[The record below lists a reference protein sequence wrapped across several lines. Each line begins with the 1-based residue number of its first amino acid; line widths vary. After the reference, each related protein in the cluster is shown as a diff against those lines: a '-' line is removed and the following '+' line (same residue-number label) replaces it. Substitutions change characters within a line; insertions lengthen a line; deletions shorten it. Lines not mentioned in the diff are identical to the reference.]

1 MDLKNVR
8 KGYRLVIESELSDKP
23 ITCNV
28 IGTEDGKMAVVAP
41 VLFYLHPD
49 ERIADAMRALG
60 ANVLDPDSVQAV
72 IPPSKKQRIFGENG
86 SFAQLVAQ
94 AENSLRADKRAK
106 KTKPIEADDSEDDS
120 EDAEPIA
127 PARKIRRA

>member
-8 KGYRLVIESELSDKP
+8 KGYRLVIDSELSDKP

-28 IGTEDGKMAVVAP
+28 IGTEDGKMAIVAP

-60 ANVLDPDSVQAV
+60 ANVLDPDNVQAV

-86 SFAQLVAQ
+86 SFAQLVAA
-94 AENSLRADKRAK
+94 AESTLRAEKRAK
-106 KTKPIEADDSEDDS
+106 PSKRSEPEPDESEDMDES
-120 EDAEPIA
+120 EPIA
-127 PARKIRRA
+127 PRKARRA